1 MLFSAIPGQH
11 EVKEK
16 LVQLVTNNRL
26 SHALLFLGKEGSGS
40 LQLASAL
47 DIGAAALIEDA
58 SVKSKSSLTSNL
70 RLSRKM
76 SEDMDVTLDVL
87 NLTDRKNNDISYY
100 YSSRLPGEPLAG
112 VSDVHVHPSAPRTW
126 RLTTRVRF

>member
-1 MLFSAIPGQH
+1 
-11 EVKEK
+11 
-16 LVQLVTNNRL
+16 
-26 SHALLFLGKEGSGS
+26 
-40 LQLASAL
+40 
-47 DIGAAALIEDA
+47 LIEDA

-76 SEDMDVTLDVL
+76 SEDIDVTLDVL
-87 NLTDRKNNDISYY
+87 NLIDRKNNDISYY

-112 VSDVHVHPSAPRTW
+112 VSDVHVHPSEPRTL